1 MRAAFRHVDEVL
13 DVVDG
18 QNDVRLDAVVRN
30 SWLRSAKAH
39 GLDPASSAPPR
50 IATARE
56 VGISREAV
64 SQLIEVART
73 ELDYLYKLVRPAHY
87 VVLLCDKDGL
97 VVDHRGE
104 DAEAS
109 AFRRWGVWLGGVW
122 SEAAEGTNGIG
133 TALTEAQPVNV
144 HRSQHFRARHIDLS
158 CSGAPI
164 FDAEG
169 ELVGVL
175 DVSSIDPGLSE
186 HAHAL
191 TGALTVATARA
202 IEERL
207 FRGRFRREWIL
218 AAGGGG
224 GPNGG
229 MLLAL
234 DRELRV
240 VGADRCARAA
250 LRLPAV
256 GALVDDIGLWSR
268 FERTDALFQHL
279 DRGDAVGEVKMF
291 GGADAWPAIATP
303 PGRYPAPWS
312 GSGGDE
318 FRLRPRLDA
327 LRQGRRG
334 PEPARGGLPPAT
346 LGRIRDYVD
355 AHLGETIDLV
365 SLAATADLS
374 VYHFARSFRQSEGIT
389 PHAFIL
395 ERRVAKARELLTST
409 RLPLSEIALETG
421 FADQSH
427 FARRFRQA
435 VGVSPGQFRK
445 LRN

>member
-1 MRAAFRHVDEVL
+1 
-13 DVVDG
+13 
-18 QNDVRLDAVVRN
+18 VRK

-39 GLDPASSAPPR
+39 GIDPGSHAPPR

-64 SQLIEVART
+64 AQLIDVART
-73 ELDYLYKLVRPAHY
+73 ELDYLYKFVRPAHY

-109 AFRRWGVWLGGVW
+109 AFRRRGVWLGGVW

-133 TALTEAQPVNV
+133 TSLTEARPVNV
-144 HRSQHFRARHIDLS
+144 HRSQHFRARHIELS

-164 FDAEG
+164 FDPNG

-175 DVSSIDPGLSE
+175 DVSSIDPSLSE

-207 FRGRFRREWIL
+207 FRKRFCRQWTL
-218 AAGGGG
+218 AAGDG
-224 GPNGG
+224 NGSNG
-229 MLLAL
+229 AMLLAL

-240 VGADRCARAA
+240 VGADRCARGV

-256 GALVDDIGLWSR
+256 GALGDDIGLWSR
-268 FERTDALFQHL
+268 FERNETLFQHL
-279 DRGDAVGEVKMF
+279 DRGDAVGEVRML
-291 GGADAWPAIATP
+291 GNPACWPAIATP
-303 PGRYPAPWS
+303 PRPDPAPWS
-312 GSGGDE
+312 RLAGDE
-318 FRLRPRLDA
+318 IRFRPRLDA
-327 LRQGRRG
+327 LRRG
-334 PEPARGGLPPAT
+334 HRATAPVRGGLPPAT

-355 AHLGETIDLV
+355 ANLEQTIDV
-365 SLAATADLS
+365 ASLAATAHLS

-395 ERRVAKARELLTST
+395 ERRVAKARELLAST
-409 RLPLSEIALETG
+409 RLPLSEIALKVG

-445 LRN
+445 LQN